1 MALHQLPGID
11 LLTRKGNRSMKRI
24 AILLFALML
33 MSGSLAEGVLVTYF
47 SHAGENYNVGVIE
60 EGNTAKLAKVIA
72 EQTGAELFEIVPVV
86 DYPHSYDE
94 CLEVATAEQREGARP
109 EYVGDVENWDQYDT
123 VFIGYPIWWGEIPN
137 IVYAFMENHDFAG
150 KTVIPFNTHEGS
162 GQSHS
167 QRDIEKTLP
176 GATVLKGLAVRGATA
191 QNDADA
197 TSKAV
202 SDWLSGLG
210 M

>member
-1 MALHQLPGID
+1 MKKLISLLLGIAMM
-11 LLTRKGNRSMKRI
+11 TMG
-24 AILLFALML
+24 A
-33 MSGSLAEGVLVTYF
+33 SLAEGALVTYF

-72 EQTGAELFEIVPVV
+72 EQTGADLFEIVPVV
-86 DYPHSYDE
+86 DYPQSYDE

-109 EYVGDVENWDQYDT
+109 EYMGDVENWDQYDT

-137 IVYAFMENHDFAG
+137 IVYTFMENHDFSG

-167 QRDIEKTLP
+167 QRDIENALP
-176 GATVLKGLAVRGATA
+176 DATVLQGLAVRGTTA

-197 TSKAV
+197 TAKAV

>member
-1 MALHQLPGID
+1 MKKLIS
-11 LLTRKGNRSMKRI
+11 LLLVI
-24 AILLFALML
+24 AM
-33 MSGSLAEGVLVTYF
+33 MTMGTSLAEGMLVTYF

-72 EQTGAELFEIVPVV
+72 EQTGADLFEIVPVV

-109 EYVGDVENWDQYDT
+109 EYVGDVENWEQYDT

-137 IVYAFMENHDFAG
+137 IVYTFMENHDFAG

-176 GATVLKGLAVRGATA
+176 DANVLQGLAVRGATA

-197 TSKAV
+197 TAKAV

>member
-1 MALHQLPGID
+1 MKKLISLLLGIAMM
-11 LLTRKGNRSMKRI
+11 TMG
-24 AILLFALML
+24 A
-33 MSGSLAEGVLVTYF
+33 SLAEGALVTYF
-47 SHAGENYNVGVIE
+47 SHAGENYNVGVVE

-72 EQTGAELFEIVPVV
+72 EQTGADLFEIVPVV
-86 DYPHSYDE
+86 DYPQSYDE

-109 EYVGDVENWDQYDT
+109 EYMGDVENWDQYDT
-123 VFIGYPIWWGEIPN
+123 IFIGYPIWWGEIPN
-137 IVYAFMENHDFAG
+137 IVYTFMENHDFAG

-167 QRDIEKTLP
+167 QRDIENALP
-176 GATVLKGLAVRGATA
+176 DATVLQGLAVRGATA

-197 TSKAV
+197 TAKAV

>member
-1 MALHQLPGID
+1 MKKLIS
-11 LLTRKGNRSMKRI
+11 LLLVI
-24 AILLFALML
+24 AM
-33 MSGSLAEGVLVTYF
+33 MTMGTSLAEGALVTFF
-47 SHAGENYNVGVIE
+47 SHAGENYNVGVVE

-123 VFIGYPIWWGEIPN
+123 IFIGYPIWWGEIPN
-137 IVYAFMENHDFAG
+137 IVYTFMENHDFTG

-176 GATVLKGLAVRGATA
+176 DVTVLQGLAVRGATA

-197 TSKAV
+197 TAKAV

>member
-1 MALHQLPGID
+1 
-11 LLTRKGNRSMKRI
+11 MKRI
-24 AILLFALML
+24 AVLLFVLML
-33 MSGSLAEGVLVTYF
+33 MSSSMAEGILVTYF
-47 SHAGENYNVGVIE
+47 SRAGENYNVGVIE

-72 EQTGAELFEIVPVV
+72 EQTGAELFEIMPVV
-86 DYPHSYDE
+86 DYPQTYDE

-109 EYVGDVENWDQYDT
+109 EYVGDIENWEQYDT

-137 IVYAFMENHDFAG
+137 IVYTFMENHDFAG
-150 KTVIPFNTHEGS
+150 KTLIPFNTHEGS

-176 GATVLKGLAVRGATA
+176 DATVLKGLAVRDATA

-197 TSKAV
+197 TAKAV
-202 SDWLSGLG
+202 SGWLSGLG

>member
-1 MALHQLPGID
+1 MKKLIS
-11 LLTRKGNRSMKRI
+11 LL
-24 AILLFALML
+24 LVFAM
-33 MSGSLAEGVLVTYF
+33 MTMGTSLAEGALVTYF

-86 DYPHSYDE
+86 DYPQSYDE

-123 VFIGYPIWWGEIPN
+123 IFIGYPIWWGEIPN
-137 IVYAFMENHDFAG
+137 IVYTFMENHDFAG

-162 GQSHS
+162 GQAHS
-167 QRDIEKTLP
+167 QRDIESTLP
-176 GATVLKGLAVRGATA
+176 DATVLQGLAVRGATA
-191 QNDADA
+191 QNDANA
-197 TSKAV
+197 TTQAV

>member
-1 MALHQLPGID
+1 MKKIIV
-11 LLTRKGNRSMKRI
+11 LLI
-24 AILLFALML
+24 ALML
-33 MSGSLAEGVLVTYF
+33 MSSSMAEGVLVTYF

-72 EQTGAELFEIVPVV
+72 AQTGAELFEIVPVV

-94 CLEVATAEQREGARP
+94 CLEVATAEQREGARL

-123 VFIGYPIWWGEIPN
+123 IFIGYPIWWGEIPN
-137 IVYAFMENHDFAG
+137 IVYTFMENHDFAG
-150 KTVIPFNTHEGS
+150 KTVVPFNTHEGS
-162 GQSHS
+162 GQAHS
-167 QRDIEKTLP
+167 QRDIESTLP
-176 GATVLKGLAVRGATA
+176 DATVLQGLAVRGATA

-197 TSKAV
+197 TAKAV

>member
-1 MALHQLPGID
+1 MKKLISLLLGIAMM
-11 LLTRKGNRSMKRI
+11 TMG
-24 AILLFALML
+24 A
-33 MSGSLAEGVLVTYF
+33 SLAEGALVTYF

-72 EQTGAELFEIVPVV
+72 EQTGADLFEIVPVV
-86 DYPHSYDE
+86 DYPQSYDE
-94 CLEVATAEQREGARP
+94 CLEAATAEQREGARP
-109 EYVGDVENWDQYDT
+109 EYVGDVENWEQYDT

-137 IVYAFMENHDFAG
+137 IVYTFMENLDFAG

-167 QRDIEKTLP
+167 QRDIEKSLP
-176 GATVLKGLAVRGATA
+176 DAAVLQGLAVRGATA

-197 TSKAV
+197 TAKAV

>member
-1 MALHQLPGID
+1 
-11 LLTRKGNRSMKRI
+11 MKRI
-24 AILLFALML
+24 VVLLIALML
-33 MSGSLAEGVLVTYF
+33 MGSSLAEGVLVTCF
-47 SHAGENYNVGVIE
+47 SHAGENYSVGVVE

-86 DYPHSYDE
+86 DYPQSYDE

-109 EYVGDVENWDQYDT
+109 EYVGDVENWEQYDT
-123 VFIGYPIWWGEIPN
+123 IFIGYPIWWGEIPN
-137 IVYAFMENHDFAG
+137 IVYTFMESHDFAG
-150 KTVIPFNTHEGS
+150 KTVVPFNTHEGS

-167 QRDIEKTLP
+167 QRDIENALP
-176 GATVLKGLAVRGATA
+176 DAAVLQGLALRGATA

-197 TSKAV
+197 TAKAV
-202 SDWLSGLG
+202 SDWLGELG

>member
-1 MALHQLPGID
+1 MKKLIS
-11 LLTRKGNRSMKRI
+11 LLLIVAFITMG
-24 AILLFALML
+24 A
-33 MSGSLAEGVLVTYF
+33 SLAEGALVTYF
-47 SHAGENYNVGVIE
+47 SHAGENYNVGVVE

-72 EQTGAELFEIVPVV
+72 EQTGADLFEIVPVV
-86 DYPHSYDE
+86 DYPQSYDE

-109 EYVGDVENWDQYDT
+109 EYMGDVENWDQYDT

-137 IVYAFMENHDFAG
+137 IVYTFMENHDFAG

-167 QRDIEKTLP
+167 QRDIENALP
-176 GATVLKGLAVRGATA
+176 DATVLQGLAVRGATA

-197 TSKAV
+197 TAKAV

>member
-1 MALHQLPGID
+1 MKPMKNLIS
-11 LLTRKGNRSMKRI
+11 LLLIVAFITMG
-24 AILLFALML
+24 A
-33 MSGSLAEGVLVTYF
+33 SLAEGALVTYF
-47 SHAGENYNVGVIE
+47 SHAGENYNVGVVE

-72 EQTGAELFEIVPVV
+72 EQTGADLFEIVPVV
-86 DYPHSYDE
+86 DYPQSYDE
-94 CLEVATAEQREGARP
+94 CLEAATAEQREGARP
-109 EYVGDVENWDQYDT
+109 EYMGDVENWDQYDT

-137 IVYAFMENHDFAG
+137 IVYTFMENHDFAG

-167 QRDIEKTLP
+167 QRDIENALP
-176 GATVLKGLAVRGATA
+176 DATVLQGLAVRGVTA

-197 TSKAV
+197 TAKAV

>member
-1 MALHQLPGID
+1 MMKKLFS
-11 LLTRKGNRSMKRI
+11 LLLVLAFMTTG
-24 AILLFALML
+24 A
-33 MSGSLAEGVLVTYF
+33 SLAEGALVAYF
-47 SHAGENYNVGVIE
+47 SRAGENYTVGVVE
-60 EGNTAKLAKVIA
+60 EGNTAKLAKAIA
-72 EQTGAELFEIVPVV
+72 EQTGADLFEIVPVV

-94 CLEVATAEQREGARP
+94 CLEVATAEQREDARP
-109 EYVGDVENWDQYDT
+109 DYVRDVENWEQYDT
-123 VFIGYPIWWGEIPN
+123 IFIGYPIWWGEIPN
-137 IVYAFMENHDFAG
+137 IVYTFMENHDFTG

-167 QRDIEKTLP
+167 QRDIEKTLSD
-176 GATVLKGLAVRGATA
+176 ASVLKGLAVRGATA

-197 TSKAV
+197 TAKAV

>member
-1 MALHQLPGID
+1 MKKLISLLLGIAMMMM
-11 LLTRKGNRSMKRI
+11 GAS
-24 AILLFALML
+24 F
-33 MSGSLAEGVLVTYF
+33 AEGALVTYF
-47 SHAGENYNVGVIE
+47 SHAGENYNVGVVE

-72 EQTGAELFEIVPVV
+72 EQTGADLFEIVPVV
-86 DYPHSYDE
+86 DYPQSYDE
-94 CLEVATAEQREGARP
+94 CLEAATAEQREGARP

-123 VFIGYPIWWGEIPN
+123 IFIGYPIWWGEIPN
-137 IVYAFMENHDFAG
+137 IVYTFMENHDFAG

-162 GQSHS
+162 GQAHS
-167 QRDIEKTLP
+167 QRDIENALP
-176 GATVLKGLAVRGATA
+176 DATVLQGLAVRGATA

-197 TSKAV
+197 TAKAV

>member
-1 MALHQLPGID
+1 MKKIVV
-11 LLTRKGNRSMKRI
+11 LLI
-24 AILLFALML
+24 ALML
-33 MSGSLAEGVLVTYF
+33 MGSALAEGTLVTYF

-72 EQTGAELFEIVPVV
+72 EQTGADLYEIVPVV
-86 DYPHSYDE
+86 DYPQSYDE

-123 VFIGYPIWWGEIPN
+123 IFIGYPIWWGEIPN
-137 IVYAFMENHDFAG
+137 IVYTFMENHDFVG

-167 QRDIEKTLP
+167 QRDIENTLP
-176 GATVLKGLAVRGATA
+176 DATVLHGLAVRGATA
-191 QNDADA
+191 QNDPDA
-197 TSKAV
+197 TTKAV

-210 M
+210 L

>member
-1 MALHQLPGID
+1 MKKLIS
-11 LLTRKGNRSMKRI
+11 LLLIVAFITMG
-24 AILLFALML
+24 A
-33 MSGSLAEGVLVTYF
+33 SLAEGALVTYF

-72 EQTGAELFEIVPVV
+72 EQTGADLFEIVPVV
-86 DYPHSYDE
+86 DYPQSYDE

-109 EYVGDVENWDQYDT
+109 EYVGDIENWDQYDT

-137 IVYAFMENHDFAG
+137 IVYTFMENHDFAG

-167 QRDIEKTLP
+167 QRDIENALP
-176 GATVLKGLAVRGATA
+176 DATVLQGLAVRGATA

-197 TSKAV
+197 TAKAV

>member
-1 MALHQLPGID
+1 MKPMKKLIS
-11 LLTRKGNRSMKRI
+11 LLLIVAFLTMG
-24 AILLFALML
+24 A
-33 MSGSLAEGVLVTYF
+33 SLAEGALVTYF

-72 EQTGAELFEIVPVV
+72 EQTGADLFEIVPVV
-86 DYPHSYDE
+86 DYPQSYDE

-109 EYVGDVENWDQYDT
+109 EYMGDVENWDQYDT
-123 VFIGYPIWWGEIPN
+123 IFIGYPIWWGEIPN
-137 IVYAFMENHDFAG
+137 IVYTFMENLDFAG

-162 GQSHS
+162 GHSHS
-167 QRDIEKTLP
+167 QRDIENALP
-176 GATVLKGLAVRGATA
+176 DATVLQGLAVRGATA

-197 TSKAV
+197 TAKAV

>member
-1 MALHQLPGID
+1 MKKLIS
-11 LLTRKGNRSMKRI
+11 LLLIVAFLTMG
-24 AILLFALML
+24 A
-33 MSGSLAEGVLVTYF
+33 SLAEGALVTYF
-47 SHAGENYNVGVIE
+47 SHAGENYNVGVVE

-72 EQTGAELFEIVPVV
+72 EQTGADLFEIVPVV
-86 DYPHSYDE
+86 DYPQSYDE

-137 IVYAFMENHDFAG
+137 IVYTFMENHDFAG

-167 QRDIEKTLP
+167 QRDIENALP
-176 GATVLKGLAVRGATA
+176 DATVLQGLAVRGATA

-197 TSKAV
+197 TAKAV

>member
-1 MALHQLPGID
+1 
-11 LLTRKGNRSMKRI
+11 MKRI
-24 AILLFALML
+24 VVLLVALML
-33 MSGSLAEGVLVTYF
+33 LGSALAESGLVVYF

-94 CLEVATAEQREGARP
+94 CLEVATAEQREDARP
-109 EYVGDVENWDQYDT
+109 DYVRDVENWEQYDT
-123 VFIGYPIWWGEIPN
+123 IFIGYPIWWGEIPN
-137 IVYAFMENHDFAG
+137 IVYTFMENHDFTG

-167 QRDIEKTLP
+167 QRDIEKTLSD
-176 GATVLKGLAVRGATA
+176 ASVLKGLAVRGATA

-197 TSKAV
+197 TAKAV

>member
-1 MALHQLPGID
+1 MKKLISLLLGIAMM
-11 LLTRKGNRSMKRI
+11 TMG
-24 AILLFALML
+24 A
-33 MSGSLAEGVLVTYF
+33 SLAEGALVAYF
-47 SHAGENYNVGVIE
+47 SHAGENYNVGVVE

-72 EQTGAELFEIVPVV
+72 EQTGADLFEIVPVV
-86 DYPHSYDE
+86 DYPQSYDE

-109 EYVGDVENWDQYDT
+109 EYMGDVENWDQYDT

-137 IVYAFMENHDFAG
+137 IVYTFMEKHDFAG

-167 QRDIEKTLP
+167 QRDIENALP
-176 GATVLKGLAVRGATA
+176 DATVLQGLAVRGVTA

-197 TSKAV
+197 TAKAV

>member
-1 MALHQLPGID
+1 MKKLISLLLGIAMM
-11 LLTRKGNRSMKRI
+11 TMG
-24 AILLFALML
+24 A
-33 MSGSLAEGVLVTYF
+33 SLAEGALVTYF

-94 CLEVATAEQREGARP
+94 CLEVATAEQREDARP
-109 EYVGDVENWDQYDT
+109 DYVGDVENWEQYDT
-123 VFIGYPIWWGEIPN
+123 IFIGYPIWWGEIPN
-137 IVYAFMENHDFAG
+137 IVYTFMENHDFTG

-167 QRDIEKTLP
+167 QRDIENTLP
-176 GATVLKGLAVRGATA
+176 DATVLKGLAVRGATA

-197 TSKAV
+197 TAKAV
-202 SDWLSGLG
+202 SDWLSGLE

>member
-1 MALHQLPGID
+1 MKKLIS
-11 LLTRKGNRSMKRI
+11 LLLVI
-24 AILLFALML
+24 AM
-33 MSGSLAEGVLVTYF
+33 MTMGTSLAEGMLVTYF

-72 EQTGAELFEIVPVV
+72 EQTGAVLFEIVPVV

-137 IVYAFMENHDFAG
+137 IVYTFMESHDFAG

-176 GATVLKGLAVRGATA
+176 DANVLQGLAVRGATA

-197 TSKAV
+197 TAKAV